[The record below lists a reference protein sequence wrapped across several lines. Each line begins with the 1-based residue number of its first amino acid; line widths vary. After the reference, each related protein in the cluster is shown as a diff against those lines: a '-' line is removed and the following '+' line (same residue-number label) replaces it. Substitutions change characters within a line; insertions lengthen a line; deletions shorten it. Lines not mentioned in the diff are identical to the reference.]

1 MYEELL
7 ESSEFYQK
15 RYHNFSSRII
25 LPIFGLLIFLVIFLA
40 FMKKEVTL
48 KSQATVEPVKVLA
61 QIQSTSNNTIKTNN
75 LQENKLVNK
84 DDLLIEYETASEMI
98 QHDSTQ
104 DQLNNLKLQKEQL
117 ELLKSSVE
125 SGISQFPQT
134 DSFGYYKR
142 FEDYLNQR
150 QTLTSNIEQQNGTI
164 ASQNAASQNAQ
175 NTIGGL
181 INDTTQKIANYEAAK
196 SAIQNGQVVD
206 VTNPAYSIYSTY
218 IAQSATL
225 LTDVEKTTLMNQV
238 VAQLDSQIQQYQ
250 TELSNYQIQYSGS
263 GTQQAYNSSLDSQL
277 ASLQSQKIAEISQEL
292 TALDQKIKELNGGF
306 LLQENT
312 LKETKIKASVAG
324 IVHVNPEVID
334 STIIPEGTVIAQIFP
349 KLEDEKAVKIET
361 YISSRDI
368 TSLKIGDTV
377 KFKTQDSSNKEVTLK
392 SKITSIDSSAT
403 KTKEGSYFKVVSEAK
418 LSNKELKD
426 LKYGSSGDL
435 VVVTGEKTYL
445 KYYLDKFL
453 N

>member
-25 LPIFGLLIFLVIFLA
+25 LPILGLLIFLVIFLT
-40 FMKKEVTL
+40 FMKKEVTI

-61 QIQSTSNNTIKTNN
+61 QIQSISNNTIKINN

-84 DDLLIEYETASEMI
+84 YDLLVEYEISNEII

-104 DQLNNLKLQKEQL
+104 DQLNILKQQKEQL
-117 ELLKSSVE
+117 ELLKSSIQ
-125 SGISQFPQT
+125 SGSSKFPEA
-134 DSFGYYKR
+134 DAFGYYKR
-142 FEDYLNQR
+142 FEDYIGQR
-150 QTLTSNIEQQNGTI
+150 QTITSNVKQQNGTI
-164 ASQNAASQNAQ
+164 ASQNTASKNTQ

-181 INDTTQKIANYEAAK
+181 INDTSQKIANYEAAK
-196 SAIQNGQVVD
+196 SAIQSGRVVD
-206 VTNPAYSIYSTY
+206 ATNPAYSIYSTY
-218 IAQSATL
+218 VSQSLAL
-225 LTDVEKTTLMNQV
+225 VKEVEKTTLMNQV
-238 VAQLDSQIQQYQ
+238 VAQLDSQIQQYK
-250 TELSNYQIQYSGS
+250 TALSNYQIQYSGA
-263 GTQQAYNSSLDSQL
+263 GVQQAYNSSLDSQL
-277 ASLQSQKIAEISQEL
+277 DSLQSQKIAEISQEL
-292 TALDQKIKELNGGF
+292 TALDQKVKELNGGF
-306 LLQENT
+306 LLQQNT
-312 LKETKIKASVAG
+312 LKETELRASVAG

-334 STIIPEGTVIAQIFP
+334 SSIIPKGTIIAQIFP
-349 KLEDEKAVKIET
+349 KLEDAKEARIET

-377 KFKTQDSSNKEVTLK
+377 KFKTQDSSNKEVTLQ

-403 KTKEGSYFKVVSEAK
+403 KTKEGSYFKVIAKVK
-418 LSNKELKD
+418 LSSKQLED

-435 VVVTGEKTYL
+435 VVITGEKTYL
-445 KYYLDKFL
+445 KYYIDKFL